1 MVAEL
6 KSDHFHK
13 PSVLALLNTLFPP
26 TATDLPNDRIQPKA
40 LNQYRNCLYR
50 YITAVEAN
58 GPSVMK
64 AFEAKLQAESNRHS
78 WKSTWEN
85 LQLYMSLAELMIK
98 QAEVAIDLGID
109 MFVGDNYTYDSPL
122 GYLERQLLNLG
133 STFSDR
139 SAVSTEGSFDS
150 SLEGPS
156 LLAFE
161 GPTTR
166 MRHAFSFSDLS
177 FRSHSHSRAN
187 TKHTTSSRPS
197 ILNNASFDT
206 TGETMVDHPI
216 PRSYAS
222 SFDTTQSTAA
232 PSIATSA
239 RQSIYASAGVP
250 NIPNPGLRTMP
261 SLPRLD
267 TVSIAGMQRSVSRP
281 VMHFDTP
288 DSPAAQNEA
297 FTTTF
302 DIPNRRILRGRQS
315 RGDLI
320 IDRPSTSHGEKA
332 SKGGLRLKKPSAISD
347 EAKTLR
353 VKKSGPEM
361 TRPLTSDGTTIRK
374 ADEKTPAEKKNRPE
388 LKRPKTSQKLRE
400 AGVDVRDFAPN
411 LGAKPLTSPVK
422 HPSGRGA
429 AQYLVDTV
437 IVPEL
442 KKVRPR
448 IWDTERKLS
457 PEQLLEQMQSR
468 GSGTSAIM
476 NQTLAL
482 TAVQKPAPLGELKR
496 LRNVSFYDARKV
508 AKPSPLGQ
516 TQLSSD
522 LPVPTKSDPK
532 NPLPSDGLAFLKKP
546 YVEPPVIPKSL
557 KKRPSFS
564 SLFQRKSEST
574 FSENTTRSMV
584 VEPDEVKAPSP
595 RKPRKSILKP
605 SKSSP
610 TQPKLPIESLGL
622 DRPASPPLNL
632 KKKKSIGDVYRNT
645 LNKPHPADSVQAR
658 ALNIGA
664 LAYPEKEGWKMSS
677 LIEDQSVPRTPRGL
691 DEKEFETWKDYES
704 GVTMLPIKKVPTRQ
718 EVNQLRNNPGR
729 YGQGKGFEGSAGF
742 KMDGNR
748 APALKKKVG
757 ILPPSEKEAE
767 SAKAIKKRMKFL
779 EIFGKDAKTYD
790 GPFDYSAE
798 ETEQEKRKAA
808 KESGK
813 MRALVRTTTEERI
826 SPLVKEIKEYVDK
839 TVVAAEGKGQTNLP
853 SPKSALPELE
863 TRPIGRLRASKSTG
877 DLRFGSQYD
886 IKTGKKANK
895 LVKKEKDATKS
906 NSSITANMVSP
917 PRLVSFPEWEEEVEN
932 TLSKDYTRKYQIE
945 KARAEKRVWG
955 DLNPP
960 VGSASSN
967 RTAKKNLKVA
977 EKMGVVLEIVKEE
990 ARGPQMGEGEG
1001 DEKKQQKIIR
1011 ILSQATRDYGAE
1023 FEMPRATPKLPTER
1037 YKAKLP
1043 EKGDEKFEDLTI
1055 RGLKRA

>member
-26 TATDLPNDRIQPKA
+26 TATELPNDRMQPKV
-40 LNQYRNCLYR
+40 LNHYRSSLYR
-50 YITAVEAN
+50 YITAVEAS

-64 AFEAKLQAESNRHS
+64 AFEAKLQAESDSRS

-109 MFVGDNYTYDSPL
+109 MFVGDDFTYDSPL
-122 GYLERQLLNLG
+122 GYLERHLLNLG

-139 SAVSTEGSFDS
+139 SAVTTEGSFDS

-177 FRSHSHSRAN
+177 LRCHSRSRVN
-187 TKHTTSSRPS
+187 TNYTTSPRPS

-222 SFDTTQSTAA
+222 SFDTTQSTVA

-239 RQSIYASAGVP
+239 RKSIYASAGVP
-250 NIPNPGLRTMP
+250 NIPNPGLGTMP

-332 SKGGLRLKKPSAISD
+332 SKGRLRLKKPSAISD

-361 TRPLTSDGTTIRK
+361 THPLTSDGSTIRK

-388 LKRPKTSQKLRE
+388 SKRPKTSQKLRE
-400 AGVDVRDFAPN
+400 AGVDVRDFARN

-532 NPLPSDGLAFLKKP
+532 NPLPFDGLAFLKKP

-564 SLFQRKSEST
+564 SLFQRKSEGN
-574 FSENTTRSMV
+574 FSENTTRSMM

-605 SKSSP
+605 SQSSP
-610 TQPKLPIESLGL
+610 TQPKLPIEYLGL

-645 LNKPHPADSVQAR
+645 LNKPQPADSVQAR

-718 EVNQLRNNPGR
+718 EVNQIRNNPGR

-813 MRALVRTTTEERI
+813 MRALVLTTTEERI
-826 SPLVKEIKEYVDK
+826 SPLLKEIKEYVDK
-839 TVVAAEGKGQTNLP
+839 TAPVVAAEGKGQTNLP
-853 SPKSALPELE
+853 SPKFALPELE
-863 TRPIGRLRASKSTG
+863 TGLLGRLRATKSTG

-906 NSSITANMVSP
+906 NSSITTNMVSL
-917 PRLVSFPEWEEEVEN
+917 PRLVSLPEWEEEVEN
-932 TLSKDYTRKYQIE
+932 TLFKDYTRKYQIE

-960 VGSASSN
+960 VGSASSP
-967 RTAKKNLKVA
+967 RTAKKKNLKVA
-977 EKMGVVLEIVKEE
+977 EKMGVVLEVVKEQGQSPE
-990 ARGPQMGEGEG
+990 MGKGEG
-1001 DEKKQQKIIR
+1001 DEKKQQKRVR
-1011 ILSQATRDYGAE
+1011 ILNQATRDYSAE

-1043 EKGDEKFEDLTI
+1043 EKGD
-1055 RGLKRA
+1055 